1 MVAVV
6 ALVALVAVAALPPM
20 LHDVQV
26 PVRLVIVPDVGMPSI
41 GVVNEGETS
50 GANPA
55 IEAPVGMVTVPVK
68 VGEASGAPPRP
79 LKVIAAAAPATSAPT
94 E

>member
-26 PVRLVIVPDVGMPSI
+26 PVKFVMTPLAGVPRA

-50 GANPA
+50 GA
-55 IEAPVGMVTVPVK
+55 
-68 VGEASGAPPRP
+68 
-79 LKVIAAAAPATSAPT
+79 
-94 E
+94 